1 MKQVLIILF
10 LILSASFNKIIA
22 QVFVLDDTY
31 GIAGVIS
38 TYTDCGNSFLLSNN
52 KLLVASGL
60 AADFGIPSPTLG
72 IKKYNDDGSIDTS
85 FGDNGTGLFTPTN
98 INDRFNVFGITV
110 QTDGKIIVV
119 GQTYAIG
126 SFSYYY
132 NFFLFRFNADGT
144 NDTGFGT
151 NGLVKYSINSTDQYR
166 ERFSDVIVDDNGKII
181 AVGFTENDIDSKRNA
196 VAMRFISNG
205 ILDSTFASNGILLLD
220 IPDSDYFTKVKI
232 LNNNLLFIAGNK
244 TTDVDN
250 MDMILLKVNNSIGT
264 PDSTFGTNGILSID
278 FVGTNDL
285 FNNLFF
291 IPNNKVMIAGSCPSG
306 MIFTQIDENGN
317 LDSTFSDDGKNITSV
332 NVPNH
337 YPALI
342 DNISLLPD
350 NKYLIFSS
358 TKRNDNS
365 SNNYDYVV
373 VRINENT
380 TVDASFAV
388 DGVFLNVTTATSEYA
403 NSMHIQADG
412 KVLLLSQYWNSSLVY
427 SGSVFRY
434 LNAFTLNQDEI
445 FQDNTIL
452 KVYPNPV
459 KDNLKIESSKNLH
472 KLEIYDLKGKIFKSV
487 NQGYNS
493 IDVNNLNC
501 GIYFLKVYT
510 ENQIF
515 IEKIIKQ

>member
-1 MKQVLIILF
+1 MKQALIILF
-10 LILSASFNKIIA
+10 LILSTSFNKIIA
-22 QVFVLDDTY
+22 QAFVLDDTY

-38 TYTDCGNSFLLSNN
+38 TYTDCGNSFLLNNN

-60 AADFGIPSPTLG
+60 TADFGIPSPTLG
-72 IKKYNDDGSIDTS
+72 IKKYNDDGSMDTS

-119 GQTYAIG
+119 GQIYAIG

-144 NDTGFGT
+144 NDIGFGA

-196 VAMRFISNG
+196 VAMRFLSNG
-205 ILDSTFASNGILLLD
+205 ILDSTFASNGILQLD
-220 IPDSDYFTKVKI
+220 ITDSDYFIKIKI
-232 LNNNLLFIAGNK
+232 LNNSIFIAGNK
-244 TTDVDN
+244 TTSIDN
-250 MDMILLKVNNSIGT
+250 LDIVILKISESNGSF
-264 PDSTFGTNGILSID
+264 DSTFGANGIMSID

-285 FNNLFF
+285 FNNLFI
-291 IPNNKVMIAGSCPSG
+291 IPNNKIMIAGSCPSG
-306 MIFTQIDENGN
+306 MIFTQIDGNGN
-317 LDSTFSDDGKNITSV
+317 LDSAFSDDGKNITSV
-332 NVPNH
+332 SVPNH

-342 DNISLLPD
+342 DNIILLPD

-358 TKRNDNS
+358 TKRSDNS

-388 DGVFLNVTTATSEYA
+388 NGVFVNVTTATSEYA
-403 NSMHIQADG
+403 NSMHLQSDG

-434 LNAFTLNQDEI
+434 LNAFTLYQNEI

-452 KVYPNPV
+452 NVYPNPV
-459 KDNLKIESSKNLH
+459 KDNLKIESDKNLQ
-472 KLEIYDLKGKIFKSV
+472 KLEIYNLEGKIFKSV
-487 NQGYNS
+487 NQGCNS

-510 ENQIF
+510 ENRIF
-515 IEKIIKQ
+515 IERIIKQ